1 MPNEPDPE
9 TTDYEWQPC
18 RIWFPRPGLILDRHG
33 VRTRIIWTGPYLV
46 RKSRS
51 LRKWMYRHA

>member
-1 MPNEPDPE
+1 MPNEPDSE
-9 TTDYEWQPC
+9 TTVHDWQLC
-18 RIWFPRPGLILDRHG
+18 RIWFPRPGLMLDRHG
-33 VRTRIIWTGPYLV
+33 VHTRIIWPGRYMA